1 MQCIQLLIMPLSLR
15 AKAFATSIC
24 SKSSRSKQTAIY
36 GLLWQ
41 KPAITVEVLIL
52 STNCEHHGENALSR
66 LELWV
71 IKMLVS
77 DIF

>member
-1 MQCIQLLIMPLSLR
+1 MPSSLR

-24 SKSSRSKQTAIY
+24 SKSNRSTQTAIY

-41 KPAITVEVLIL
+41 KPAITVEILKL
-52 STNCEHHGENALSR
+52 STNFDHHVENALSR

-71 IKMLVS
+71 I
-77 DIF
+77 

>member
-1 MQCIQLLIMPLSLR
+1 MTSSLR
-15 AKAFATSIC
+15 AKAIAKSIC
-24 SKSSRSKQTAIY
+24 SKSSQSTQTAIY

-41 KPAITVEVLIL
+41 KSAITVEILIL

-71 IKMLVS
+71 I
-77 DIF
+77 